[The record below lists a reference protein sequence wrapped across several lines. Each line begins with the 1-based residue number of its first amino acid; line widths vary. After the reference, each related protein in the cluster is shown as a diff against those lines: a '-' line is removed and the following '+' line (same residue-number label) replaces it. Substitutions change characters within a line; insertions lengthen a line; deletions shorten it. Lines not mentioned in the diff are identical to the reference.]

1 MVGSQVANKLKLGSF
16 HDSGRSMDDTCH
28 LTVIIDSSPQQW
40 YKSAA
45 PPTSAAT
52 DPLSFETFMPQLL
65 AFLNA
70 HLALK
75 HENTLS
81 VIGAYPGKRF
91 ASSFRVVLVAALIL
105 SSVVLFSSEDSY
117 ESVIQPDPNTYQ
129 PFKAMNTLIMER
141 QHETLTNLANT
152 KGMLSISGK
161 RLSLSPSSRTHST
174 SSLFDEGVMLYVLE
188 VATCFLSLN
197 HC

>member
-1 MVGSQVANKLKLGSF
+1 
-16 HDSGRSMDDTCH
+16 MDDTCH

-52 DPLSFETFMPQLL
+52 DPLSFEVFMPQLL

-91 ASSFRVVLVAALIL
+91 AGNFAWSLRSALIL
-105 SSVVLFSSEDSY
+105 SSVVLFSSEDSH
-117 ESVIQPDPNTYQ
+117 ESIQPDPNTYQ

-141 QHETLTNLANT
+141 QHDTLTSLADT
-152 KGMLSISGK
+152 KGM
-161 RLSLSPSSRTHST
+161 
-174 SSLFDEGVMLYVLE
+174 F
-188 VATCFLSLN
+188 
-197 HC
+197 